1 MLKQFKASFTEG
13 IIQMQNIIEI
23 LFIENLIEN

>member
-1 MLKQFKASFTEG
+1 MKKQFKDSFTEG